1 MAKKKTAK
9 KAAATSG
16 KARSAKTAPAKSAKP
31 AAKKPSLPAKK
42 AGKAPPKPAKAA
54 PARAKKPV
62 KAKKAVSKPKPGLA
76 KKAPGKA
83 KKAAAKAPL
92 KPAPKKAAKKAVVA
106 KKKAPPTK
114 PVPKKP
120 APKPAKAPKPAPKA
134 TKTAKISKPAPA
146 PPSKPAKPAAVP
158 PVKAAAPAKAAKAE
172 PAAAPT
178 LAPVKAVKTTVA
190 AKPVPAAPAKPA
202 VQAKPAAGDLAA
214 KESLANPA
222 IPPRTH
228 FIDRPR
234 SMLGVAAL
242 PPGGMPDW
250 WRWHQ
255 DYPGDETLR
264 RGTVLT
270 SFNVYHGLYTD
281 TLRIHMAAGQSGI
294 RAVSYSTKFAIDGDG
309 SGGKQKGDTA
319 YQDSTSLHYNDGHP
333 PSKKNALNA
342 LTYPFAVLPLP
353 PKSGNTLN
361 FQALGLDVG
370 DIGIAFFGRGQAA
383 PFIYGDEGPPLH
395 IGEGSI
401 QMAKDLG
408 MEWEGRMNTTP
419 ATGGFSESEMRDY
432 APGVLHVAFPGSRDR
447 TDRTTDI
454 LTREALQAK
463 AWELFKRWK
472 QSLRGGAL

>member
-9 KAAATSG
+9 KAAASSG
-16 KARSAKTAPAKSAKP
+16 KARSAKPAPAKSAKP
-31 AAKKPSLPAKK
+31 APKKAAMPAKK
-42 AGKAPPKPAKAA
+42 AGKTAPKPAKAL
-54 PARAKKPV
+54 PP
-62 KAKKAVSKPKPGLA
+62 KATKTVSKSKPA
-76 KKAPGKA
+76 PSKKAPAKA
-83 KKAAAKAPL
+83 EKKIAAKPAP
-92 KPAPKKAAKKAVVA
+92 KPAPKKAAKKVVVA
-106 KKKAPPTK
+106 KKKAPPVK
-114 PVPKKP
+114 PVAKKAAAKPVKVANPSPKAAKP
-120 APKPAKAPKPAPKA
+120 VSTPAKAAKPAAAKPAKQVPVAKSKAEALPAPASKAAPAVAPKPASAPEVKAAPSAAKPA
-134 TKTAKISKPAPA
+134 SAP
-146 PPSKPAKPAAVP
+146 SSSPAKPAAAT
-158 PVKAAAPAKAAKAE
+158 AAAVPAKSE
-172 PAAAPT
+172 
-178 LAPVKAVKTTVA
+178 
-190 AKPVPAAPAKPA
+190 
-202 VQAKPAAGDLAA
+202 
-214 KESLANPA
+214 LANPA

-242 PPGGMPDW
+242 PPGGMPEW

-294 RAVSYSTKFAIDGDG
+294 RAVSYSTKFAVDGDG

-319 YQDSTSLHYNDGHP
+319 YQDDTALHYNDGHP

-353 PKSGNTLN
+353 PKSSNTLN

-383 PFIYGDEGPPLH
+383 PFIYGDEGPPLQ

-419 ATGGFSESEMRDY
+419 ASGGFSEKEMWDY
-432 APGVLHVAFPGSRDR
+432 APGVLHIAFPGSRDR
-447 TDRTTDI
+447 TDRTTEL
-454 LTREALQAK
+454 LTREVLQAK